1 MKINETDIAYLIVL
15 GIFCF
20 KVHNQVL
27 YTADTEIEGLF
38 FHVTL
43 TPNRPSVSY
52 NSNRMSILMSQ
63 ILTRPGYKA
72 KQIWLPSHNMA
83 SDFTDGS
90 ARNTNIDKER
100 IESKGDEFNCQGSS
114 FQ

>member
-1 MKINETDIAYLIVL
+1 MKINEIDIAYLIVL

-20 KVHNQVL
+20 KIHNQDSIVH
-27 YTADTEIEGLF
+27 EGRK
-38 FHVTL
+38 VT
-43 TPNRPSVSY
+43 
-52 NSNRMSILMSQ
+52 SQ

>member
-20 KVHNQVL
+20 KVHDQVL
-27 YTADTEIEGLF
+27 YTADTEIEGRK
-38 FHVTL
+38 VTS
-43 TPNRPSVSY
+43 R
-52 NSNRMSILMSQ
+52 

-72 KQIWLPSHNMA
+72 KQIWLPRHNMA